1 MIKVVGRLL
10 VQKLVREGFQNQDLN
25 LNNLAR
31 LRRAMPWLA
40 EVSIGHAFM
49 ADALWIGLE
58 EAVKA
63 CEDAGYKIT
72 VPVTE
77 FRPGV
82 TISMIED
89 PDGNWVELVQMAG

>member
-1 MIKVVGRLL
+1 MGVIR
-10 VQKLVREGFQNQDLN
+10 RESGFRDPHPPGGL
-25 LNNLAR
+25 
-31 LRRAMPWLA
+31 
-40 EVSIGHAFM
+40 IGATGYRYWTITV
-49 ADALWIGLE
+49 DNIE